1 MKKSYIKLI
10 IFMSFFS
17 LLFIFNGFVYTF
29 LSQIKL
35 DILLFVLL
43 IIAYILFGFEKDRHR
58 YIKDIILELIIV
70 LITFFLIYYLFG
82 IVIGF
87 AKVSNYYNINS
98 ILNIIIP
105 IIIYI
110 ILSEIL
116 RYQLL
121 IKSSESKYLIYL
133 VCLFFIIMDT
143 SIATSLVNIKEL
155 KDTFLLIS
163 LTILPSISKN
173 ILCTYLSLNFGYKPC
188 LLYVLVM
195 SLYSYL
201 LPLVPNPNE
210 YVYSLIF
217 LILPLWILFHIRKWT
232 SKDKVNNVV
241 IGRFDFKRVNL
252 VYYIP
257 LIIITFI
264 LVYFISGYFR
274 YYAVAIASGS
284 MEPVLSRGDVVVVD
298 QEYKSINVGDILAYN
313 YDGKVVVHRI
323 YKIIDTNKE
332 YYIYTKGDANNSYD
346 KYKISK
352 NMLIGIVKF
361 KIPLIGYPTVLLNE
375 IW

>member
-82 IVIGF
+82 IIIGF

-188 LLYVLVM
+188 LLYVLVI

-232 SKDKVNNVV
+232 SKDKVNNIV